1 MIVERTYADEVA
13 QIKTG
18 LLAGLKSHLRIT
30 SSDFDSSLELLLSA
44 AIELAEKETG
54 CIFLPSVITLK
65 DKTVIDTTGY
75 YPAFEVTSIKIDGAD
90 GDSDE
95 VQISGGRVFVQAD
108 EGQKIEV
115 VFDAGYITIP
125 DPVKAAVFLIAAALF
140 NNPSDRVEVLP
151 KASTNILKSFRRW
164 QR

>member
-13 QIKTG
+13 QIKAG